1 MITCFMYIMKREEA
15 KMKKFKGLFA
25 AVLAV
30 TLCLGVLPAKPM
42 QAQAAENMI
51 VNGNFDN
58 PDDLER
64 WNGNGHNGGATVTCE
79 VSDTPIGPDK
89 IMTYGKITN
98 RDSNY
103 NCFSYDITGL
113 VADGTIEDGGIYKY
127 SFWIMLDAEEYKD
140 APEAQRTVELS
151 PHKREK
157 GGSDLYSSFVGG
169 TVRQA
174 LEPGVWTQFTGTFNP
189 SISGEVEVFSLRFME
204 QGESYGSGP
213 GVKGTYYLT
222 GVELYEPDQKAKL
235 VQTNIVDLKNA
246 VNKKLNGNGEF
257 IVGAA
262 VSTADLIDVETKGLV
277 TKHFNAVT
285 FGNELKPDSMFA
297 YAAANPKTETVIFN
311 GEELL
316 VPVINFSNADR
327 GLDHIL
333 KWNSQNPDDIIK
345 VRGHVLLWHSDQTPK
360 WFYREGYDLTKP
372 LASAETMA
380 KRLEW
385 YIASMAEHY
394 NSENS
399 KYKDLFYAWDVV
411 NEAVSDGSGTYRSA
425 NEGSIWWEIYQNNEF
440 IIQAFRFAN
449 KYMPA
454 DVDLYYNDYNECG
467 VTKSKG
473 IAQLLRDVKAAEG
486 TRIDGMGMQ
495 QHNKTMSSPMA
506 ADFEK
511 AVRLYAS
518 IVDQVQITEWDVKNS
533 QSFIPTEKGLENE
546 YLKQADYYHSF
557 FEVIQKLRAEG
568 INISGFTFWGVIDT
582 NSWLQDANSAGGG
595 ADGLSIQHPLLFDG
609 GYQAKPAFWA
619 FADESRFQKM
629 VNPTPTPTIKPTEAP
644 TPTPEPTATLIPEP
658 SATPVP
664 TEAPAI
670 DEPANQDGG
679 VSGAVITA
687 AVVAAVALVA
697 AGTAVALK
705 KKRGK

>member
-1 MITCFMYIMKREEA
+1 MRRMKD
-15 KMKKFKGLFA
+15 FVA
-25 AVLAV
+25 AALAII
-30 TLCLGVLPAKPM
+30 LCLGNFPAKEVEV
-42 QAQAAENMI
+42 QASENMI

-103 NCFSYDITGL
+103 SCFSYDITDL
-113 VADGTIEDGGIYKY
+113 VEAGAIEDGGIYKY
-127 SFWIMLDAEEYKD
+127 SFWIMLDPEDYKD
-140 APEAQRTVELS
+140 APEAQRTVEIS

-169 TVRQA
+169 TVRQV

-189 SISGEVEVFSLRFME
+189 SISGDLEVFSLRFLE

-222 GVELYEPDQKAKL
+222 GVELYVPDQKAKL

-262 VSTADLIDVETKGLV
+262 ISTSELIDIEAKGLI

-285 FGNELKPDSMFA
+285 FGNELKPDSLFG
-297 YAAANPKTETVIFN
+297 YVGANPKTETVIFN

-316 VPVINFSNADR
+316 VPVMNFTNADR

-333 KWNSQNPDDIIK
+333 KWNNQNPDDIIK
-345 VRGHVLLWHSDQTPK
+345 VRGHVLLWHSEQTPE
-360 WFYREGYDLTKP
+360 WFYHEEYNLAKP

-385 YIASMAEHY
+385 YIASVAEHY
-394 NSENS
+394 NSPES
-399 KYKDLFYAWDVV
+399 KYYGLFYAWDVV
-411 NEAVSDGSGTYRSA
+411 NEAVSDGSGTYRSDK
-425 NEGSIWWEIYQNNEF
+425 EGSIWWQIYQSNEF

-454 DVDLYYNDYNECG
+454 EIDLYYNDYGECG
-467 VTKSKG
+467 VKKSAG

-495 QHNKTMSSPMA
+495 AHYTTMQESAS
-506 ADFEK
+506 DFEK
-511 AVRLYAS
+511 AVRTYAG
-518 IVDQVQITEWDVKNS
+518 IVDKVQVTEWDVANS
-533 QSFIPTEKGLENE
+533 KTVIPTEQGIQNE

-557 FEVIQKLRAEG
+557 YERIQKLRAEG
-568 INISGFTFWGVIDT
+568 INFTGITFWGVIDP
-582 NSWLQDANSAGGG
+582 NSWLQDRNPTT
-595 ADGLSIQHPLLFDG
+595 QYPLLFDG
-609 GYQAKPAFWA
+609 EYQAKPAFWA
-619 FADESRFQKM
+619 FADESRFQSM
-629 VNPTPTPTIKPTEAP
+629 VNPTPTPTVKPTEAP
-644 TPTPEPTATLIPEP
+644 TPTPEPTEEP
-658 SATPVP
+658 TQAPTEAPTPVP
-664 TEAPAI
+664 TEAPVVDA
-670 DEPANQDGG
+670 PADNNSG
-679 VSGAVITA
+679 VNGALIAVGAV
-687 AVVAAVALVA
+687 AVIALAVATGVLS
-697 AGTAVALK
+697 K

>member
-1 MITCFMYIMKREEA
+1 
-15 KMKKFKGLFA
+15 MKKFKGLLA
-25 AVLAV
+25 AALAV
-30 TLCLGVLPAKPM
+30 TLCLGFLPAKPM
-42 QAQAAENMI
+42 QIQAAENLI
-51 VNGNFDN
+51 TNGNFDD

-222 GVELYEPDQKAKL
+222 GVELYEPDQDPKL
-235 VQTNIVDLKNA
+235 IQTNIVDLKNA

-257 IVGAA
+257 IVGA
-262 VSTADLIDVETKGLV
+262 SITAGDLGDIEGMGLV
-277 TKHFNAVT
+277 KKHFNALT
-285 FGNELKPDSMFA
+285 IGNELKPDAMFG
-297 YAAANPKTETVIFN
+297 YAAANPRTETVTFN

-316 VPVINFSNADR
+316 VPV
-327 GLDHIL
+327 LDYSRAERCLDYIL
-333 KWNSQNPDDIIK
+333 KWNSQNPNDIIK
-345 VRGHVLLWHSDQTPK
+345 VRGHVLLWHSQTPE
-360 WFYREGYDLTKP
+360 WFFHENYSLAKP
-372 LASAETMA
+372 LVSAEVMS

-385 YIASMAEHY
+385 YIATMAEHF
-394 NSENS
+394 NGPDS
-399 KYKDLFYAWDVV
+399 KYAGMFYAWDVV
-411 NEAVSDGSGTYRSA
+411 NEAVSDGSGTYRSDK
-425 NEGSIWWEIYQNNEF
+425 EESTWWGIYQSNEF

-454 DVDLYYNDYNECG
+454 DVDLYYNDYGECG
-467 VTKSKG
+467 VRKSAG
-473 IAQLLRDVKAAEG
+473 IAQLLKDVKAAEG

-495 QHNKTMSSPMA
+495 AHYTTMQESAS
-506 ADFEK
+506 DFEK
-511 AVRLYAS
+511 AVRTYAS
-518 IVDQVQITEWDVKNS
+518 IVDKVQITEWDVANS
-533 QSFIPTEKGLENE
+533 KTVIPTEQGIQNE

-557 FEVIQKLRAEG
+557 YERIQKLRAEG
-568 INISGFTFWGVIDT
+568 INFTGITFWGVIDQ
-582 NSWLQDANSAGGG
+582 NSWLQDRYPTT
-595 ADGLSIQHPLLFDG
+595 QYPLLFDN
-609 GYQAKPAFWA
+609 GYQVKPAFWA

-644 TPTPEPTATLIPEP
+644 TPTPEPTATPIPEP